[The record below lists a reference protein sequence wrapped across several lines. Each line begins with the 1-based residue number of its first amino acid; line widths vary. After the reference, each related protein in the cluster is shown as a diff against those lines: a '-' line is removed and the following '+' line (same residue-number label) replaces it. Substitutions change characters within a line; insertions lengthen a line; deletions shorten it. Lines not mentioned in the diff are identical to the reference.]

1 MYKRS
6 EQGWLKHLDFIL
18 LDILSL
24 QIALVLA
31 YGLHRGWPYALRR
44 GLAFGLRRGF
54 SRLVYADGNYLTLAA
69 WMAAFSALIAVMF
82 NTMHDVLKR
91 NWATELRQ
99 TLTQSLL
106 MFGAVVVLLFSM
118 KDSEIYSRIV
128 LWLTLILYIFFAY
141 ALRMTYKRWLL
152 RWRRSDKKRIMLLI
166 ADTRSVADAM
176 AKFRSHPVEGIH
188 ICGVVLADRDAAGE
202 TVEDTPVVANLD
214 GAAAYIC
221 REWIDEVCISVTD
234 FGKTPYDLIDKCR
247 EMGVTV
253 HLHLMPLSGMGKQA
267 VEKIAGMSVIT
278 SSMNFASPIQLLIKR
293 VVDILGG
300 LACSLVALVIIAVV
314 GPMIKKAS
322 PGPILYK
329 QERIGQNGRK
339 FRMYK
344 IRSMYMDADARK
356 QELEAQN
363 RVSDGRMFKVDF
375 DPRIIGNETLPD
387 GTHRTGIGEFIR
399 KTSLDEF
406 PQGFNVLLGQMSLVG
421 TRPPTTDEWEKYELH
436 HRARLSTKPGITGM
450 WQVSGRSEITDF
462 EEITRLDTE
471 YIANWSIG
479 LDFRI
484 LVKTFGAVLKRKGAM

>member
-24 QIALVLA
+24 QLALMLA
-31 YGLHRGWPYALRR
+31 YGLRFDFAHI
-44 GLAFGLRRGF
+44 
-54 SRLVYADGNYLTLAA
+54 VYSDGNYAVLAG

-91 NWATELRQ
+91 NWAAEVRQ

-106 MFGAVVVLLFSM
+106 VFGAVVVFLFSI
-118 KDSEIYSRIV
+118 KDSETFSRIV
-128 LWLTLILYIFFAY
+128 LWLTLILYAAFSY
-141 ALRMTYKRWLL
+141 ALRSAWKRWLL
-152 RWRRSDKKRIMLLI
+152 HRRKNDRRRVMLLI
-166 ADTRSVADAM
+166 ADTASVSDALEH
-176 AKFRSHPVEGIH
+176 FRSHPVEGIS
-188 ICGVVLADRDAAGE
+188 ICGVVLVDRDAAGE
-202 TVEDTPVVANLD
+202 TVDGVSVSVNLAD
-214 GAAAYIC
+214 AAGHIC
-221 REWIDEVCISVTD
+221 REWIDEVFISVSD
-234 FGKTPYDLIDKCR
+234 FGLTPYELIDKCR

-253 HLHLMPLSGMGKQA
+253 HLNLVPLGGKGKQA

-278 SSMNFASPIQLLIKR
+278 TSMNFAKPMQLVLKRLI
-293 VVDILGG
+293 DILGG
-300 LACSLVALVIIAVV
+300 LACSLAALVIIAVV

-339 FRMYK
+339 FKMYK

-356 QELEAQN
+356 AELQQQN
-363 RVSDGRMFKVDF
+363 RVADGLMFKLDF
-375 DPRIIGNETLPD
+375 DPRIIGNEILPD
-387 GTHRTGIGEFIR
+387 GTHKTGIGEFIR
-399 KTSLDEF
+399 KRSLDEF

-421 TRPPTTDEWEKYELH
+421 TRPPTVDEWERYELH

-471 YIANWSIG
+471 YISNWSIG
-479 LDFRI
+479 LDFKI
-484 LVKTFGAVLKRKGAM
+484 LVKTFGAVLRHKGAM

>member
-44 GLAFGLRRGF
+44 GLAYGLRRGF

-69 WMAAFSALIAVMF
+69 WMAAFCALIAVF
-82 NTMHDVLKR
+82 FHTMHDVLKR
-91 NWATELRQ
+91 NWAAELRQ
-99 TLTQSLL
+99 TLMQSLL
-106 MFGAVVVLLFSM
+106 VFGAVVIFLFSI
-118 KDSEIYSRIV
+118 KESETYSRIV
-128 LWLTLILYIFFAY
+128 LWLTLILYSVFAF
-141 ALRMTYKRWLL
+141 ALRMLWKRWLL
-152 RWRRSDKKRIMLLI
+152 RRRLNEKKRLMLLI
-166 ADTRSVADAM
+166 ADSGSARDALSRF
-176 AKFRSHPVEGIH
+176 ASYPVEGIR
-188 ICGVVLADRDAAGE
+188 IGGVVLVDRDAAGE
-202 TVEDTPVVANLD
+202 AIDGVPVVANLSD
-214 GAAAYIC
+214 AAGHIC
-221 REWIDEVCISVTD
+221 REWIDEVFISVSD
-234 FGKTPYDLIDKCR
+234 SGHMPSELIDKCR

-253 HLHLMPLSGMGKQA
+253 HLHLMPLSGTGKQA

-278 SSMNFASPIQLLIKR
+278 ASMNFATPLQLLVKR

-300 LACSLVALVIIAVV
+300 LACSLIALVVIAVV

-344 IRSMYMDADARK
+344 IRSMDVDADDRK
-356 QELEAQN
+356 RELMDQN
-363 RVSDGRMFKVDF
+363 RVSGDRMFKVDF
-375 DPRIIGNETLPD
+375 DPRIIGNRVLPD
-387 GTHRTGIGEFIR
+387 GTRKTGIGEFIR

-421 TRPPTTDEWEKYELH
+421 TRPPTVDEWERYELH
-436 HRARLSTKPGITGM
+436 HRARLSAKPGITGM

-471 YIANWSIG
+471 YISNWSIG

-484 LVKTFGAVLKRKGAM
+484 LLKTVGAVLRHKGAM